1 MVQLLLH
8 ATASR
13 PVRSHTGKSPREA
26 FPVFD
31 IWSWLQKS
39 SVRWAAS
46 ALSGLLLVACFPK
59 PHWHFLT
66 WIACVPLLLALA
78 AEKRLGRAFLLGYL
92 CGAIFLAGSCYWFVN
107 VMERYGG
114 LSPLLA
120 VGVLALFALLFG
132 IFFGAFGLVAGW
144 VARSSWAA
152 ALEVGPF
159 LWVTAELA
167 RTYLITGVP
176 WNLLGYAIAPTGI
189 RQIAAMTG
197 VYGLS
202 FLAVATSALLA
213 GLLLTTQ
220 RRRALWGAAGWAAAL
235 LLLEFLLRPGA
246 LPPPTN
252 RAYLLQ
258 PNVPLD
264 PSALDGWEPWRDPG
278 RLAQLVDLTL
288 EAVLSHA
295 NASPLAPPTGQAA
308 PQPPPPLIIW
318 AENPAPFYFTRD
330 PVFRTAMEKL
340 AQQARAYV
348 IINTVTFLGQ
358 DNSRP
363 QNSAI
368 VLGPEGR
375 VVEQYDKIHLV
386 PFGEYVPAW
395 AFPDKIGKITSQV
408 GDFVPGT
415 TYRVARTPEGT
426 IAVFICYE
434 DIFPQ
439 LVRRLASQGAG
450 VLVNISNDAWYDD
463 TAAAPQHLEM
473 ARLRAIENR
482 RYLLRA
488 TDDGI
493 TAVIDPYGRVAAEAP
508 RHRELVL
515 SADFRYLTRQTFYTA
530 YGDVFAWLCVA
541 ITGVLIVNAIVA
553 RRRSNAM

>member
-1 MVQLLLH
+1 MG
-8 ATASR
+8 AT
-13 PVRSHTGKSPREA
+13 
-26 FPVFD
+26 
-31 IWSWLQKS
+31 
-39 SVRWAAS
+39 
-46 ALSGLLLVACFPK
+46 
-59 PHWHFLT
+59 
-66 WIACVPLLLALA
+66 
-78 AEKRLGRAFLLGYL
+78 
-92 CGAIFLAGSCYWFVN
+92 
-107 VMERYGG
+107 
-114 LSPLLA
+114 LA
-120 VGVLALFALLFG
+120 VERANGVGHPRHVALG
-132 IFFGAFGLVAGW
+132 
-144 VARSSWAA
+144 
-152 ALEVGPF
+152 
-159 LWVTAELA
+159 EL
-167 RTYLITGVP
+167 GEH
-176 WNLLGYAIAPTGI
+176 
-189 RQIAAMTG
+189 RQ
-197 VYGLS
+197 
-202 FLAVATSALLA
+202 
-213 GLLLTTQ
+213 
-220 RRRALWGAAGWAAAL
+220 
-235 LLLEFLLRPGA
+235 
-246 LPPPTN
+246 
-252 RAYLLQ
+252 
-258 PNVPLD
+258 
-264 PSALDGWEPWRDPG
+264 
-278 RLAQLVDLTL
+278 
-288 EAVLSHA
+288 
-295 NASPLAPPTGQAA
+295 
-308 PQPPPPLIIW
+308 
-318 AENPAPFYFTRD
+318 
-330 PVFRTAMEKL
+330 
-340 AQQARAYV
+340 AQQALRDPLRDGEAAPLESEALV
-348 IINTVTFLGQ
+348 RLLEMQ
-358 DNSRP
+358 R
-363 QNSAI
+363 QRI

-530 YGDVFAWLCVA
+530 HGDVFAWLCVA